1 MMNALDNSDFEE
13 AKQTKPSFQVT
24 DLDSATW
31 AMRKYRAL
39 TQKDDEIKRTAQTQI
54 ESIEEWRDKQLAA
67 NQDSRSF
74 FEGLLGDYLTEL
86 RQTDPKAKVSTPYG
100 SVYKR
105 KSPSGVNWS
114 DEAVVQSLERQGLT
128 DLIKTTKKP
137 DKSAIKKQFT
147 FQNGRYI
154 NSDGQVLDGA
164 TEKESVE
171 NTVVKPV
178 KGLS

>member
-1 MMNALDNSDFEE
+1 MDALRQNDLEQAEE
-13 AKQTKPSFQVT
+13 TKPSFKIT
-24 DLDSATW
+24 DLSSATW

-39 TQKDDEIKRTAQTQI
+39 IAADDDVKRVAQEQI
-54 ESIEEWRDKQLAA
+54 NSIEEWRDKQLVA
-67 NQDSRSF
+67 NQNSRSF

-154 NSDGQVLDGA
+154 NADGQVLDGA
-164 TEKESVE
+164 TEKESIEHV
-171 NTVVKPV
+171 VVKPV
-178 KGLS
+178 KEVSL